1 MNDRSVSVLENYDFE
16 VIRTQKSRNAIL
28 CETNK
33 GWMILKEYKGPV
45 FRLEQMEKLLNAV
58 EENDFDGAEKLVR
71 TKEGEL
77 FCIDQEQNRCIVK
90 IWPGGRECSLRDG
103 QECRQAMHLL
113 AGLHRAMRCPKL
125 QEGVGFRATGLLEE
139 YEKRNR
145 ELRKVRRFL
154 RDKGQKT
161 PFEIYLQQNF
171 DPFLEEAVQVTEEVR
186 AYGKVLDTQECE
198 MTGSFCHGDYQH
210 HNILCAGTL
219 SAVNFE
225 KFTLDSQMRDLY
237 LFLRKLLEK
246 TNWSAPQVRGLLDVY
261 GRENPLS
268 AADWLQLYYRFA
280 YPEKFWKIVNFY
292 YNSGKA
298 WIPGKNAEKLERLI
312 AQKSVKKAFLE
323 QTFSL

>member
-125 QEGVGFRATGLLEE
+125 QEEFGFRATGLLEE

-225 KFTLDSQMRDLY
+225 KFTLDSQMRDL
-237 LFLRKLLEK
+237 
-246 TNWSAPQVRGLLDVY
+246 
-261 GRENPLS
+261 
-268 AADWLQLYYRFA
+268 
-280 YPEKFWKIVNFY
+280 
-292 YNSGKA
+292 
-298 WIPGKNAEKLERLI
+298 
-312 AQKSVKKAFLE
+312 
-323 QTFSL
+323 